1 MMIELK
7 RKRKSEVVGKG
18 NGKGKNKI
26 GEATYVQT
34 LSLVIVIWT
43 LAAMRGWQQ
52 NIIII
57 VGLRWR

>member
-52 NIIII
+52 YII
-57 VGLRWR
+57 